1 MSAIN
6 RVGASDWSNTA
17 SATTE
22 AESGDQQISGT
33 VWHDAD
39 ANGLRDAE
47 EEGIPAMVVFLDDDG
62 DGIRDSAE
70 VAVVTGDNGAYLFEG
85 LEADRSYS
93 VTQELTLGWTNT
105 APGLP
110 GTSPPSSTPHPPP
123 VAAIIGGSEAEPQE
137 FPFQVA
143 LVSAATRGQFCGGTF
158 IAADW
163 AMTAAH
169 CVDGITDPAVIKVLA
184 GAHNKRTDG
193 ELIDVE
199 RIFIHPGYSTQASFS
214 SDVAL
219 IRLGGRHMY
228 PRVEL
233 LTPERSDL
241 AAPGT
246 LATVVGWGLT
256 SEGGASSDV
265 LKKLAS
271 EIISNDE
278 CKTHLGDNIVAGT
291 ICAGKLG
298 SSESICNGDSGGPLM
313 VPFRNRWLQVGIV
326 SFGTNIC
333 YQPTAYARVS
343 TVMDHVRGVVPPER
357 SGSVV
362 VNWNAGQEE
371 AIVDFGNFR

>member
-1 MSAIN
+1 
-6 RVGASDWSNTA
+6 
-17 SATTE
+17 
-22 AESGDQQISGT
+22 
-33 VWHDAD
+33 
-39 ANGLRDAE
+39 
-47 EEGIPAMVVFLDDDG
+47 
-62 DGIRDSAE
+62 
-70 VAVVTGDNGAYLFEG
+70 
-85 LEADRSYS
+85 
-93 VTQELTLGWTNT
+93 
-105 APGLP
+105 
-110 GTSPPSSTPHPPP
+110 
-123 VAAIIGGSEAEPQE
+123 
-137 FPFQVA
+137 
-143 LVSAATRGQFCGGTF
+143 
-158 IAADW
+158 
-163 AMTAAH
+163 MTAAH

-184 GAHNKRTDG
+184 GAHN
-193 ELIDVE
+193 VE